1 MKKTIKME
9 WSKETKGTHV
19 YANNESD
26 TLVAHSHYKRVPH
39 YRDLTPEQEWYTR
52 EATDLGKARCRYT
65 QVHR

>member
-26 TLVAHSHYKRVPH
+26 TLVPTIYIKKNGLPTETPRNIT
-39 YRDLTPEQEWYTR
+39 LTIEYDESGDS
-52 EATDLGKARCRYT
+52 A
-65 QVHR
+65 